1 MFPTR
6 RTTLAAL
13 AACSLALPLS
23 AQDVPLGPR
32 SDFGKVVLTDNQVS
46 GGGVTLEQVFGGGF
60 DSEPAYRYPDISG
73 YRKMGRAVGRLDIAT
88 DKGTAHCTSFL
99 ISDTY
104 LLTNGHCLQ
113 IEGARVQAVNFVAGY
128 VENGVTD
135 NTRIYS
141 VNPEPVEI
149 SPPDDLDYAIL
160 EVFGAPAQ
168 DWGTLPLQAF
178 TFDPDRHAGLPLIV
192 IGHPIDM
199 AQHISRKECRAAAR
213 NLLSNN
219 RLRHTC
225 DTLRGN
231 SGSPVIGEDGRKV
244 IALHHAGDSINGVNF
259 AVPIAAIA
267 ERSPIVAAL
276 IAPAKPATTTP
287 PRKTAEK
294 PPQQAYVKARH
305 GDWTLQCLRGK
316 DFCQGYQLLN
326 DSRGNAVAEIS
337 VFKLDNGGR
346 AVAGATVVT
355 PKETL
360 LSKGLTLEIDG
371 GSSVKY
377 DFSFCNDQG
386 CTARI
391 GFDAETF
398 ARLERGRQATLT
410 IYPAVAPDSPV
421 TLQLSLR
428 GFTQAMTQ
436 TSALD

>member
-1 MFPTR
+1 MFATR
-6 RTTLAAL
+6 RLTLAAL

-23 AQDVPLGPR
+23 AQELPLGPR
-32 SDFGKVVLTDNQVS
+32 SDFGKVVLTNKQVS
-46 GGGVTLEQVFGGGF
+46 GGSVTLEQVFGGGF
-60 DSEPAYRYPDISG
+60 DSEPAYQYPEISG

-99 ISDTY
+99 ISDQY
-104 LLTNGHCLQ
+104 LLTNAHCLQ
-113 IEGARVQAVNFVAGY
+113 IDGARVQAVNFVAGY
-128 VENGVTD
+128 VENGVTE

-141 VNPEPVEI
+141 VNPDPVEI
-149 SPPDDLDYAIL
+149 SPAADLDYAIL

-178 TFDPDRHAGLPLIV
+178 DFDPDRHAGLPLIV

-244 IALHHAGDSINGVNF
+244 VALHHAGDSINGVNF
-259 AVPIAAIA
+259 AVPIASIA

-276 IAPAKPATTTP
+276 TAPEKPVAVTP
-287 PRKTAEK
+287 PRETSEK
-294 PPQQAYVKARH
+294 PENQYYVEGRYD
-305 GDWTLQCLRGK
+305 DWDLQCTTVSQL
-316 DFCQGYQLLN
+316 CQGYQLLKDGQDN
-326 DSRGNAVAEIS
+326 SVAEIA
-337 VFKLDNGGR
+337 VFKLANGGR
-346 AVAGATVVT
+346 AVAAGIVVT

-371 GSSVKY
+371 DQALKY
-377 DFSFCNDQG
+377 DFAFCNDQG

-391 GFDAETF
+391 GIDAETF
-398 ARLERGRQATLT
+398 SRLERGREAKLT
-410 IYPAVAPDSPV
+410 IYPAAAPDTPV
-421 TLQLSLR
+421 TLRISLR
-428 GFTQAMTQ
+428 GFTRAMTRAS
-436 TSALD
+436 TLN